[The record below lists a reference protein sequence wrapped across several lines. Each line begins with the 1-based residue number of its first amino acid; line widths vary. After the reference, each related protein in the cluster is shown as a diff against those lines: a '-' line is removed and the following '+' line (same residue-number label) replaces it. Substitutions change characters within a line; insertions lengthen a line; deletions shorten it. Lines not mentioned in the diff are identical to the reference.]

1 MKHVFRILFF
11 FVAIHVALADTSSPR
26 AVLDA
31 YIEACRVGDADSLER
46 LFHPDALMS
55 GFWSG
60 EFYSGSPQPFFD
72 EVRDNPSMAETGAAY
87 SARAEI
93 TDVTGDVAMGTIRES
108 GYFGDDFT
116 NHFHLVRIN
125 GEWQIIAKTYM
136 ATQ

>member
-1 MKHVFRILFF
+1 MKHVLRALVFLAATV
-11 FVAIHVALADTSSPR
+11 VAQADTSSPR

-31 YIEACRVGDADSLER
+31 YIEACRVGDADTLER
-46 LFHPDALMS
+46 IFHPDALMS
-55 GFWSG
+55 GFWNG
-60 EFYSGSPQPFFD
+60 EFYAGSPQPFFD

-87 SARAEI
+87 SAQAEI
-93 TDVTGDVAMGTIRES
+93 SDVTGDVAMGTIRES

-116 NHFHLVRIN
+116 NHFHLVRID